1 VTKKN
6 VAAYCRV
13 STDKEDQANS
23 LESQRSYF
31 QQYIENNP
39 DWNLVEVYYDDGV
52 SGTSTKNRDG
62 FNRMI
67 ADAKNG
73 KIDLILTKEIS
84 RFARNTVD
92 TLSITKQLK
101 EKGVGVLFTNDNINT
116 LDSKEDMRLSFMST
130 IAQEESRKTS
140 ERVKWGQM
148 RQMERGVV
156 FGRDM
161 LGYRVENGQLH
172 IVPEEAEIVRL
183 IFHKYLNEQ
192 KGTTTIAKELREA
205 GITTIKGNLWS
216 NTVLLRLLRNEKY
229 VGDLCQKKTITTD
242 YLTHKKQYNHGEE
255 KMIYIRE
262 HHEPIIDRETW
273 DATQRELERRKPKGT
288 EHWEKH
294 SNRYWCSG
302 KLRCGEC
309 GLPMVSRKRKKHNWK
324 GWMCT
329 SKTRQGVSKLD
340 ENQQPVKCEN
350 LEVNEKVLKAAV
362 REVLLLFQADSIE
375 VADTIKQQI
384 TTIQNKTPKDEKQAI
399 EKEIQKI
406 QKKQIDAVDL
416 KLEGLIDDEVLRRRQ
431 DEYKLEL
438 ENLYKK
444 LRTATTADE
453 ELKKQKEYMQH
464 ALNELNSI
472 LQYDVDSEAL
482 YGEVL
487 EKIVIFKDK
496 RLEVSLKD
504 IPLKVQL
511 RYETSGKLDGY
522 KVDFYDIKIL
532 E

>member
-1 VTKKN
+1 MEKKN

-23 LESQRSYF
+23 LENQRNYF
-31 QQYIENNP
+31 QRYIENNP
-39 DWNLVEVYYDDGV
+39 EWNLVDVYYDDGI
-52 SGTSTKNRDG
+52 SGTSTKKRDG

-67 ADAKNG
+67 ADAENG
-73 KIDLILTKEIS
+73 KIDLILTKEVS

-92 TLSITKQLK
+92 TLSVTRQLK
-101 EKGVGVLFTNDNINT
+101 LVGVGVLFINDNINT
-116 LDSKEDMRLSFMST
+116 LNPEDELRLTIMSS

-140 ERVKWGQM
+140 ERVKWGHM
-148 RQMERGVV
+148 RQMEKGVV

-161 LGYRVENGQLH
+161 LGYRVRNGKLEV
-172 IVPEEAEIVRL
+172 VPEEAEIVRL

-192 KGTTTIAKELREA
+192 KGTSTIAKELREA
-205 GITTIKGNLWS
+205 GIPTIKGNLWS

-229 VGDLCQKKTITTD
+229 VGDLCQKKTITTN

-255 KMIYIRE
+255 EMIYISD

-309 GLPMVSRKRKKHNWK
+309 GLPMVSRKRKKRNWK

-329 SKTRQGVSKLD
+329 SKTRQGVSRLD

-350 LEVNEKVLKAAV
+350 IEVNEKVLKAAV
-362 REVLLLFQADSIE
+362 REVLLLFQADQLE
-375 VADTIKQQI
+375 VADIIKQQI
-384 TTIQNKTPKDEKQAI
+384 LAVQTKPFADEKNKI

-416 KLEGLIDDEVLRRRQ
+416 MVEGLIDKEVLKRRQ
-431 DEYKLEL
+431 EQYKQDLDALYERLKHANNEAEERQRQVQYMQQAIAEL
-438 ENLYKK
+438 EGI
-444 LRTATTADE
+444 
-453 ELKKQKEYMQH
+453 LK
-464 ALNELNSI
+464 
-472 LQYDVDSEAL
+472 YDVDSEAL

-496 RLEVSLKD
+496 SLEVKLKD

-511 RYETSGKLDGY
+511 RYKTSGKMDGY

>member
-1 VTKKN
+1 MTKQN

-23 LESQRSYF
+23 LENQRSYF

-39 DWNLVEVYYDDGV
+39 EWNLVDVYYDDGI
-52 SGTSTKNRDG
+52 SGTSTKKRDG

-67 ADAKNG
+67 TDAENG
-73 KIDLILTKEIS
+73 KIDLILTKEVS

-92 TLSITKQLK
+92 TLSVTRQLK
-101 EKGVGVLFTNDNINT
+101 SVGVGVLFINDNINT
-116 LDSKEDMRLSFMST
+116 LNPEDELRLTIMSS

-140 ERVKWGQM
+140 ERVKWGHT
-148 RQMERGVV
+148 RQMEKGVV

-172 IVPEEAEIVRL
+172 IVPEEAEVVRM
-183 IFHKYLNEQ
+183 IFHKYLHEQ
-192 KGTTTIAKELREA
+192 KGVTTIAKELHEA
-205 GITTIKGNLWS
+205 GIYTIKGNLWS

-229 VGDLCQKKTITTD
+229 VGDLCQKKTITMD

-255 KMIYIRE
+255 PQIYLRN
-262 HHEPIIDRETW
+262 HHEPIIDRATW
-273 DATQRELERRKPKGT
+273 DAVQLELERRKPKS
-288 EHWEKH
+288 EHWAKH
-294 SNRYWCSG
+294 TNRYWCSG

-309 GLPMVSRKRKKHNWK
+309 GLPMVSRTRKRHNWK
-324 GWMCT
+324 GWMCA
-329 SKTRQGVSKLD
+329 SKERRGEARLD
-340 ENQQPVKCEN
+340 EKRKIVKCDN
-350 LEVNEKVLKAAV
+350 IEVNEKVLKAAV
-362 REVLLLFQADSIE
+362 REVLLLFRADRME
-375 VADTIKQQI
+375 VADVIKQQI
-384 TTIQNKTPKDEKQAI
+384 LAVQTKPFTDENDKI
-399 EKEIQKI
+399 EKEIQKL

-416 KLEGLIDDEVLRRRQ
+416 MVEGLIDKEVLKRRLEQYQVDLDALYERLKRVNNEAAERQ
-431 DEYKLEL
+431 RQVQYMQQAITEL
-438 ENLYKK
+438 E
-444 LRTATTADE
+444 AI
-453 ELKKQKEYMQH
+453 
-464 ALNELNSI
+464 LNC
-472 LQYDVDSEAL
+472 DVDSETL

-511 RYETSGKLDGY
+511 KFETSGKLEKY

>member
-1 VTKKN
+1 M
-6 VAAYCRV
+6 
-13 STDKEDQANS
+13 
-23 LESQRSYF
+23 SQRSYF

-39 DWNLVEVYYDDGV
+39 EWSLVEVYYDDGI
-52 SGTSTKNRDG
+52 SGTSTKKRVG
-62 FNRMI
+62 FNRMVE
-67 ADAKNG
+67 DAYAG

-92 TLSITKQLK
+92 TLSITQQLK
-101 EKGVGVLFTNDNINT
+101 SVGVGVIFINDNINT
-116 LDSKEDMRLSFMST
+116 LHSEDELRLTIMAS

-140 ERVKWGQM
+140 ERVKWGQT
-148 RQMERGVV
+148 RQMEKGVV

-161 LGYRVENGQLH
+161 LGYRVENGQLY

-183 IFHKYLNEQ
+183 IFHKYLQEQ
-192 KGTTTIAKELREA
+192 KGTNTIAKELREA
-205 GITTIKGNLWS
+205 GIPTIKGNLWS

-229 VGDLCQKKTITTD
+229 VGDLRQKKTITPN
-242 YLTHKKQYNHGEE
+242 YLTHKKQYNRGEE
-255 KMIYIRE
+255 PQIYLRD

-273 DATQRELERRKPKGT
+273 NATQLELERRKPGR
-288 EHWEKH
+288 ENWEKH
-294 SNRYWCSG
+294 TNRYWCSG

-350 LEVNEKVLKAAV
+350 IEVNEKVLKAAV
-362 REVLLLFQADSIE
+362 REVLLLFQADRLE
-375 VADTIKQQI
+375 VADIIKQQI
-384 TTIQNKTPKDEKQAI
+384 LAVQAKTFTDEKSKI

-416 KLEGLIDDEVLRRRQ
+416 MVEGLIDKEVLKRRQ
-431 DEYKLEL
+431 EQYKLDLDTLYERLKHANNEAEERQRQVQYMQQAIAEL
-438 ENLYKK
+438 E
-444 LRTATTADE
+444 AI
-453 ELKKQKEYMQH
+453 LK
-464 ALNELNSI
+464 
-472 LQYDVDSEAL
+472 YDVDSEAI

-487 EKIVIFKDK
+487 EKIVIFKDR

-504 IPLKVQL
+504 IPLEVQL
-511 RYETSGKLDGY
+511 RYKTSGKLDSY
-522 KVDFYDIKIL
+522 RVDFYDIKIL

>member
-1 VTKKN
+1 MAKKN

-23 LESQRSYF
+23 LENQRSYF
-31 QQYIENNP
+31 QRYIENNQE
-39 DWNLVEVYYDDGV
+39 WNLVDVYYDDGI
-52 SGTSTKNRDG
+52 SGTSTKKRDG

-67 ADAKNG
+67 MDAENG
-73 KIDLILTKEIS
+73 KIDLILTKEVS

-92 TLSITKQLK
+92 TLSVTRQLK
-101 EKGVGVLFTNDNINT
+101 SVGVGVLFINDNINT
-116 LDSKEDMRLSFMST
+116 LNPEDELRLTIMSS

-140 ERVKWGQM
+140 ERVKWGHM
-148 RQMERGVV
+148 RQMEKGVV
-156 FGRDM
+156 FGHDM
-161 LGYRVENGQLH
+161 LGYRVRNGQLEV
-172 IVPEEAEIVRL
+172 VPEEAEIVRL

-192 KGTTTIAKELREA
+192 KGTSTIAKELREA

-273 DATQRELERRKPKGT
+273 DATQRELERRKPKGM

-309 GLPMVSRKRKKHNWK
+309 GLLMVSRKRKNRNWK

-329 SKTRQGVSKLD
+329 SKTRQGISRLD
-340 ENQQPVKCEN
+340 EDQQPVKCDN
-350 LEVNEKVLKAAV
+350 ITINEKILKAAV
-362 REVLLLFQADSIE
+362 RHVLLLFQADRLE
-375 VADTIKQQI
+375 VEDIIRKQI
-384 TTIQNKTPKDEKQAI
+384 LTIQTKTVTDEKSKI

-406 QKKQIDAVDL
+406 EQKQIKAVDL
-416 KLEGLIDDEVLRRRQ
+416 MLDGYIGKDVLIRRQ
-431 DEYKLEL
+431 EQYGLDLV
-438 ENLYKK
+438 
-444 LRTATTADE
+444 
-453 ELKKQKEYMQH
+453 
-464 ALNELNSI
+464 ALNEKIKRINEEDENRKSQVQYMEQALTELESI
-472 LQYDVDSEAL
+472 LRYDVDSEAL

-487 EKIVIFKDK
+487 EKIEVYKDK
-496 RLEVSLKD
+496 RLKIKLKD
-504 IPLKVQL
+504 IPVQVQMNFK
-511 RYETSGKLDGY
+511 TSGKLETY
-522 KVDFYDIKIL
+522 KIEFTDVEII